1 MYDHHLHAM
10 AASLVEAGLATD
22 CQQVEKVLAKY
33 WADKVA
39 VIWTTDDVHSIQDDF
54 NEDTCSSSLSE
65 EQAINVLQETLDS
78 HDTYNGITWE
88 SLRYWSE
95 ELLEKSRT

>member
-10 AASLVEAGLATD
+10 AASLVEAGLTTD

-39 VIWTTDDVHSIQDDF
+39 VIWTTDDVHSIQDDYD
-54 NEDTCSSSLSE
+54 EDTFSSSLSE
-65 EQAINVLQETLDS
+65 DQAIDILQEAFNSYDAEQ
-78 HDTYNGITWE
+78 GITWE
-88 SLRYWSE
+88 GLRYWSQE
-95 ELLEKSRT
+95 MSPESA